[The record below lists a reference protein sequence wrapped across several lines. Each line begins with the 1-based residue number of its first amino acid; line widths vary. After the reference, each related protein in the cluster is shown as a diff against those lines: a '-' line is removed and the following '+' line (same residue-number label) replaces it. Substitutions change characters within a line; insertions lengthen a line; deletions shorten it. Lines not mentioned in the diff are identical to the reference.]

1 YSLPAVA
8 VLLPLYGTLPATIA
22 PAYVLAYGHQS
33 SGIVVALW
41 VLKQSPQLPLYA
53 ISQITFQMDNKH
65 SSYPVCIGIVKPDVD
80 HLHQG

>member
-1 YSLPAVA
+1 
-8 VLLPLYGTLPATIA
+8 GT
-22 PAYVLAYGHQS
+22 
-33 SGIVVALW
+33 VVAHW
-41 VLKQSPQLPLYA
+41 VLKQWPQLALDA

>member
-1 YSLPAVA
+1 
-8 VLLPLYGTLPATIA
+8 TLPAPIA
-22 PAYVLAYGHQS
+22 PASVLAYGHQC
-33 SGIVVALW
+33 SGTVVAHW
-41 VLKQSPQLPLYA
+41 VLKQWPQLALDA

>member
-1 YSLPAVA
+1 MA
-8 VLLPLYGTLPATIA
+8 
-22 PAYVLAYGHQS
+22 H
-33 SGIVVALW
+33 W
-41 VLKQSPQLPLYA
+41 VLKQWPKLALDA